1 MKLLAKPAAL
11 VMLTALCFCDTYI
24 NERSRIMNAA
34 IGNEDGFSIFKYGD
48 TVVRFKAPYSLEKY
62 TKVKKMGLR
71 ISGCGS
77 KAFS

>member
-1 MKLLAKPAAL
+1 
-11 VMLTALCFCDTYI
+11 
-24 NERSRIMNAA
+24 MNAA